1 MQPNSIKRND
11 VYWEN
16 NNIFLYTRLANIY
29 AYGGGDKWPRL
40 VLMTSDTFF
49 CTRFT
54 VFLQKTNQQSLCFMR
69 EQRGENMC
77 LFGVLMHF
85 ISITSLR
92 AAQLPNTKL
101 AHGQKAVLF
110 VGNHTNMVKTF
121 WSITATNQPPPPV
134 PISFDK

>member
-1 MQPNSIKRND
+1 
-11 VYWEN
+11 
-16 NNIFLYTRLANIY
+16 
-29 AYGGGDKWPRL
+29 
-40 VLMTSDTFF
+40 MTFIGKTIIFF
-49 CTRFT
+49 CIRGLLICTHT
-54 VFLQKTNQQSLCFMR
+54 VVVINGLASSSWQVILFSVQGLLFFLQKTNQQSLCFMR

-101 AHGQKAVLF
+101 AHGKKAVLF